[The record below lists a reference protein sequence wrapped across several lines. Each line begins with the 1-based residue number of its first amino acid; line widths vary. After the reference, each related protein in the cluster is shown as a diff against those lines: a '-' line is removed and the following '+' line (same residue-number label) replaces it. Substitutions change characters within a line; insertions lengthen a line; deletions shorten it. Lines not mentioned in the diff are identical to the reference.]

1 MRIPS
6 TTVVLA
12 LLVSTSGCVYV
23 DDPVNDPIVVVVHHH
38 APEIRY
44 FSLLAAPGATA
55 SNYGAAP
62 ITPYLD
68 NGNFQIQ
75 WEVATEGA
83 YQIDMYVSN
92 DPYLDP
98 EDPWARDDIHFK
110 QSYRGI
116 SDYVVLDAVTMNCRF
131 TTDNILSCGRISY
144 ENPGRDITPFLTRL
158 PKPGYIILR
167 ACDDSMQDCTTMAL
181 SVEFH

>member
-1 MRIPS
+1 MRIS
-6 TTVVLA
+6 TTTVVLA
-12 LLVSTSGCVYV
+12 LLAISGC
-23 DDPVNDPIVVVVHHH
+23 DPVNDPAVIVDHHH

-55 SNYGAAP
+55 AYDGAAP

-68 NGNFQIQ
+68 NGNFQIH
-75 WEVATEGA
+75 WEVATEGT

-92 DPYLDP
+92 DPYP
-98 EDPWARDDIHFK
+98 GSEDPRARDDVHFK
-110 QSYRGI
+110 QLYRDL
-116 SDYVVLDAVTMNCRF
+116 SDYVVFDAVTMNCRF

-144 ENPGRDITPFLTRL
+144 ENPGRDITPFLNRL

-167 ACDDSMQDCTTMAL
+167 ACDAAMQECTTMAL
-181 SVEFH
+181 NVEFQ